1 MAAGESTIVGAI
13 FENDGL
19 FVPDNVDTVIRGKS
33 LYGNCRSFD
42 KDIQV
47 ETREEV
53 QMGAN
58 EGRFG
63 DGKFRLPHGF
73 SANSNVQ

>member
-1 MAAGESTIVGAI
+1 MAAGESSIVGAI

-33 LYGNCRSFD
+33 LYGNRRSFD

-47 ETREEV
+47 ET
-53 QMGAN
+53 
-58 EGRFG
+58 
-63 DGKFRLPHGF
+63 
-73 SANSNVQ
+73 